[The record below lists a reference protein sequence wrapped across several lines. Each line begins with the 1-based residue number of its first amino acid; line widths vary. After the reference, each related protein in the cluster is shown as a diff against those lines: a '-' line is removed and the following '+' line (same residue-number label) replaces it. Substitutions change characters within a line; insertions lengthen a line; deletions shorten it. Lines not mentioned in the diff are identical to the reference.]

1 MLLIFRPDLSLSD
14 DTIPR
19 SFRKRN
25 FQISASGTA
34 NTWKRVETA
43 NLVVEP
49 FKIGNR
55 LLTYV
60 SYAREIYISQLLVAA
75 LSFLSHCTQPFYRS
89 IRVPRV
95 RCRFYRAI
103 LCATCATR
111 QFHFFNVK
119 DEK

>member
-43 NLVVEP
+43 NRVVEP

-60 SYAREIYISQLLVAA
+60 SYAREIYISQLLVAVYFR
-75 LSFLSHCTQPFYRS
+75 SFLIARSRS
-89 IRVPRV
+89 IDRYECPAFVVDSIVRFFARRV
-95 RCRFYRAI
+95 RRDNFTF
-103 LCATCATR
+103 LM
-111 QFHFFNVK
+111 
-119 DEK
+119 